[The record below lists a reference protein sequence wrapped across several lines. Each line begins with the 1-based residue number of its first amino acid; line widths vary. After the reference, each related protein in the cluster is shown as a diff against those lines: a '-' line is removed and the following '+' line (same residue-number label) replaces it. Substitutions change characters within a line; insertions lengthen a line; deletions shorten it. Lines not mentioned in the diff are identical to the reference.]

1 MIYKKKKNSLPSLTE
16 SNGMDHIWS
25 KFADDMGEAM
35 VHICLINGFTMGC
48 CPTYQTHMEPL
59 SFTFVF
65 PLSVAMGWLR
75 IL

>member
-1 MIYKKKKNSLPSLTE
+1 MFLKFTLTE
-16 SNGMDHIWS
+16 SNGMGHIWS
-25 KFADDMGEAM
+25 KFGDDMGEAM

-75 IL
+75 IS